1 MDMSV
6 ITVFVVLSV
15 VVFGLEILIVRLVRA
30 VKGRGHPVLA
40 ALRLNGIKPGPAE
53 HLLCQRQVW
62 ESAETLMT
70 AREQHFLRRLS
81 QQVDERR
88 WRLCPQVRVADIARI
103 SPAVRERSATWWKL
117 FRMASQWHCD
127 VVIVDRESF
136 RIVAAVELDDAS
148 HLQQRRIRRDI
159 LLEEVLRQ
167 AGIPLIR
174 ERDPNTLLSMI
185 SRHLAEK
192 AAENISVFAT
202 KS

>member
-6 ITVFVVLSV
+6 VAVFVVLSV

-103 SPAVRERSATWWKL
+103 SPVVRERSATWWKL

-192 AAENISVFAT
+192 TAENISVFAT

>member
-6 ITVFVVLSV
+6 MAVFVVLSV
-15 VVFGLEILIVRLVRA
+15 VVFGLEIAIVRLVRT

-53 HLLCQRQVW
+53 HLLCKRQVW

-81 QQVDERR
+81 QKVDERR

-103 SPAVRERSATWWKL
+103 TPDIRERSATWWQL

-127 VVIVDRESF
+127 VVIVERENF

-148 HLQQRRIRRDI
+148 HLQPRRVRRDI

-174 ERDPNTLLSMI
+174 DRDPTTLI
-185 SRHLAEK
+185 SQVSGHLAIHE
-192 AAENISVFAT
+192 AGNEIVSVG